1 MANSNKNLDKR
12 EAVMVISI
20 LLLNFDILLFDLK
33 SYNSITF
40 INLSKS
46 SIILA
51 YIIEWKGWL
60 CILVSQKNAY
70 QAQVPATP
78 LRNKGCVMPA
88 EALMPTMLVQEHKDK
103 TITHTV
109 HEILTWFDQPCLR
122 PRMRENNSTIQ

>member
-1 MANSNKNLDKR
+1 MANRNKNLDKR

-78 LRNKGCVMPA
+78 LRNKGCSNYLKMP
-88 EALMPTMLVQEHKDK
+88 
-103 TITHTV
+103 
-109 HEILTWFDQPCLR
+109 F
-122 PRMRENNSTIQ
+122 